1 MELVSTK
8 MIHGRCSRVTEGVT
22 CFPPMYVLLFTH
34 SITFLIIGCLVLS
47 VPYGHYSTITSM
59 STLRD
64 RSSQTMTKAS
74 SPIHVSCVLEV
85 SGLIRMQQS
94 LKRIVMTS
102 SLLLLRATTKD
113 CFTISDT
120 VELMVAF
127 VAGRR
132 TYVCAYVLLPRVVS
146 GITRLLVSTC
156 ARLNWYP
163 VTVCLHTSIPRR
175 RS

>member
-1 MELVSTK
+1 

-156 ARLNWYP
+156 ARLNCHGMPAYFHP
-163 VTVCLHTSIPRR
+163 SATKLIMISAPL
-175 RS
+175 